1 MSSAKSAWSRTY
13 KYRHFGLPALV
24 KSKVHAFARL
34 QVKEEVVRDI
44 TGVTGARD
52 RGKRSEGV
60 WGALRRRQE
69 GEDCHVRG

>member
-1 MSSAKSAWSRTY
+1 MLNQLGAGPINTGTSVSLLWSRA
-13 KYRHFGLPALV
+13 RSMPLQDS
-24 KSKVHAFARL
+24 KSRK
-34 QVKEEVVRDI
+34 KVVRDI

-69 GEDCHVRG
+69 REDCHVRG